1 MKHLKITYN
10 GKVYEVDVEEVAGGV
25 AVKSAAPAAAPAPA
39 PAAAPAPAPAPV
51 VNSAP
56 VDGTAVEAPMSGRI
70 LENVAPV
77 GTAVKAGDAIFV
89 MEAMKLESE
98 ICSDVDGVVREIRVA
113 AKQDVSTGEV
123 LAVIG

>member
-10 GKVYEVDVEEVAGGV
+10 GKVYEVDVEEVSGGV
-25 AVKSAAPAAAPAPA
+25 AVK
-39 PAAAPAPAPAPV
+39 PAAAPAPAPAPAPVAAPV
-51 VNSAP
+51 VSSAP
-56 VDGTAVEAPMSGRI
+56 VDGSAVEAPMSGRI
-70 LENVAPV
+70 MEILAPV
-77 GTAVKAGDAIFV
+77 GTAVKAGDPIFV

-98 ICSDVDGVVREIRVA
+98 ICTDVDGVVREIRVA

>member
-10 GKVYEVDVEEVAGGV
+10 GKVYEVDVEEVSGGV
-25 AVKSAAPAAAPAPA
+25 AVKPAAPAAAPAPA
-39 PAAAPAPAPAPV
+39 APAAPAPAPV
-51 VNSAP
+51 VSAAP
-56 VDGTAVEAPMSGRI
+56 VDGAAVEAPMSGRI
-70 LENVAPV
+70 LEILAPV
-77 GTAVKAGDAIFV
+77 GTAVKAGDPIFV

-98 ICSDVDGVVREIRVA
+98 ICTEVDGVVREIRVA